1 MNDINVV
8 LVEDENSLRESL
20 SELLELS
27 GISVNAVGTAMEF
40 YQVINTDGFD
50 VAIVDIGLPDQS
62 GLKIVEFLRENTNM
76 GVILLTARGSIADRV
91 EGYNCGAD
99 HFFIKPVDCKVLIA
113 AIKNLHTRLVNNE
126 SKSNKNIKRWCLD
139 KTSWKLICPEG
150 YEVKMTSKEM
160 LFMETI
166 MDEAGKNIAREKLM
180 HFLAYPSTEYGSRS
194 MDAMLRRLRKK
205 CEEELNK
212 TIPVQTVRTIG
223 YCFSSPAIILRGN

>member
-27 GISVNAVGTAMEF
+27 GILVTGVGTAMEF
-40 YQVINTDGFD
+40 YQAINTKCFD

-76 GVILLTARGSIADRV
+76 GIILLTARGAIADKV

-99 HFFIKPVDCKVLIA
+99 HFFVKPIESKVLIA
-113 AIKNLHTRLVNNE
+113 AIKNLHARLVNNDT
-126 SKSNKNIKRWCLD
+126 KSNKDIKRWCLD

-150 YEVKMTSKEM
+150 HEVKMTSKEM
-160 LFMETI
+160 LFLETI
-166 MDEAGKNIAREKLM
+166 MDAAGKNIAREKLM

-194 MDAMLRRLRKK
+194 MDAMLKRLRKK
-205 CEEELNK
+205 CEDELHK
-212 TIPVQTVRTIG
+212 TVPIQTVRTVG
-223 YCFSSPAIILRGN
+223 YCFSSPAIILKGN

>member
-27 GISVNAVGTAMEF
+27 GILVDGVGTAMAF
-40 YQVINTDGFD
+40 YQTINTVRFD

-76 GVILLTARGSIADRV
+76 GIILLTARGSIADRV

-99 HFFIKPVDCKVLIA
+99 HFFVKPVECKELIA
-113 AIKNLHTRLVNNE
+113 AIKNLHARLIKNVTE
-126 SKSNKNIKRWCLD
+126 SNKDIRRWCLD

-150 YEVKMTSKEM
+150 REVKMTSKEM

-166 MDEAGKNIAREKLM
+166 MDEAGTNITREKLM
-180 HFLAYPSTEYGSRS
+180 HFLSYPSTEYGSRS

-205 CEEELNK
+205 CEDQLHK
-212 TIPVQTVRTIG
+212 TVPVQTVRTVG